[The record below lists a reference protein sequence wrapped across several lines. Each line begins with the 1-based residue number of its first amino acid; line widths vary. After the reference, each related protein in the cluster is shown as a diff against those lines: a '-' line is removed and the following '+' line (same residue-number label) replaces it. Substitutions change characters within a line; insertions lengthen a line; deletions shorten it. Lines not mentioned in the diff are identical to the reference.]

1 MMQPVYLGAE
11 LVFTRNENVIES
23 NGVLFYPG
31 HLVTQLSEQ
40 GFQAYAINIDQT
52 DIFRIEGGTLFNR
65 ATIRYGDRTS
75 DQPQI
80 F

>member
-1 MMQPVYLGAE
+1 MMQPAYLGAE
-11 LVFTRNENVIES
+11 LVFTGNENVIES
-23 NGVLFYPG
+23 NGVFFYPG
-31 HLVTQLSEQ
+31 HLMTQLSEE

-52 DIFRIEGGTLFNR
+52 DIFHIEEGTLFNI
-65 ATIRYGDRTS
+65 ATIRSGDRTS